1 MTLHRMVSGY
11 ITDSTLPGIIRPA
24 ELDLNDTGGLPTS
37 TSHQVGSVPA
47 ASGLAGVTVVE
58 RGDGITHQSVFTL
71 SAVSVTMTD
80 ATTAGCHG
88 SIQLYDFPQALLN
101 LAGACMSLTLT
112 AGAGGISDTAAALVG
127 IGTGAVA
134 TDNATLVG
142 SGEADIIPST
152 AYTLVG
158 GVKAAT
164 GVSTTGLLAVSNGTA
179 TAKKAYLNI
188 VVPDDDSSA
197 SDTFTVDG
205 TVTITW
211 LHLGDV

>member
-1 MTLHRMVSGY
+1 MSILRKVLGY
-11 ITDSTLPGIIRPA
+11 YQDTAATGRRAPVEFD
-24 ELDLNDTGGLPTS
+24 LDLS
-37 TSHQVGSVPA
+37 TQRVGSVPA
-47 ASGLAGVTVVE
+47 TSTGVSAVEYGGRVLHQTVITLAGVS
-58 RGDGITHQSVFTL
+58 I
-71 SAVSVTMTD
+71 TMTD

-88 SIQLYDFPQALLN
+88 SIQLYDFPEALVN
-101 LAGACMSLTLT
+101 LVGACMSLTLT
-112 AGAGGISDTAAALVG
+112 AGAGGIGDTAAAVAAVG
-127 IGTGAVA
+127 TSTVA

-142 SGEADIIPST
+142 TGEANIIPST

-164 GVSTTGLLAVSNGTA
+164 GVSTTALLAVADGSGTA
-179 TAKKAYLNI
+179 KAAWLNI
-188 VVPDDDSSA
+188 AVPDADSSA